1 MSWGSTFQ
9 SIFKSK
15 DIYAVSLVLYKQQIS
30 FTCLKYSDAGQVK
43 HFKVSCHKNMMFAI
57 INGHNFFYTIAE
69 MIQV

>member
-1 MSWGSTFQ
+1 MQ
-9 SIFKSK
+9 L
-15 DIYAVSLVLYKQQIS
+15 AYKQQIS
-30 FTCLKYSDAGQVK
+30 FTSLKYSDAGQVK